1 MCFPS
6 GFVVL
11 TFLCFLFVFHRK
23 VFVPEDNI
31 LHNIKGLGGPFGCL
45 NNARFGIAWGSLG
58 AAEACLAVAR
68 EYTLDRKQFGNPL
81 ARNQLV
87 QMKMANMVTEVRIAS
102 LLIFNEQLTT
112 FSGLLENTHDFF
124 CALLYF
130 HAKHWHNSV
139 RCPRLRC
146 SFCGCVASLTVKTHG
161 WLTQE
166 LRVSCVLC
174 AAQIAIAEQA
184 CLRVGRLR
192 DEHGDFIPD
201 AVSLIKRNSCGKA
214 LDIARTA
221 RDMLGGV
228 CRNLP
233 TLLMLVTPRV
243 SSLPQ
248 PHTCICCVAEVGIL
262 HQTRASAHML
272 LTQLTAITHLFF
284 TSNGLCTSSPTPCFS
299 SSSPLHR
306 QRHCG
311 RIPRDSSYDEPR
323 GGQHV

>member
-1 MCFPS
+1 
-6 GFVVL
+6 VL

-23 VFVPEDNI
+23 VFVPDDNI
-31 LHNIKGLGGPFGCL
+31 LPNVKGLGGPFGCL

-102 LLIFNEQLTT
+102 LLIFNKQLTT
-112 FSGLLENTHDFF
+112 FSALLENTHDCF

-130 HAKHWHNSV
+130 YPEHRHNSV
-139 RCPRLRC
+139 QCPSLRC

-166 LRVSCVLC
+166 LRVSCIHC

-243 SSLPQ
+243 GSPPQ
-248 PHTCICCVAEVGIL
+248 PHMCICCVAEVGIL

-272 LTQLTAITHLFF
+272 LAQLTAITHLFF
-284 TSNGLCTSSPTPCFS
+284 TSNGLCTSSLTPCFS
-299 SSSPLHR
+299 SSSPLYR